1 MTSPIDDLDARLIA
15 LMADEPRIGLMEASR
30 RLNVA
35 RGTVQARLAKLTE
48 RGVIRSFGPEVDPSK
63 IGYPVLA
70 FVFLEIT
77 QGRLIEAIAH
87 LESVPEVLEAHA
99 TSGPRDLLC
108 RVAAHDTEQLQEII
122 NRLLSTS
129 PCAARRATS
138 CSRRR
143 SPTGRARWCRRPR
156 GSDAYRCAMPRSTLT
171 DPVRELIQGR
181 NFCHVST
188 LNENGSI
195 HATLV
200 WADAYGDHVVLNSAQ
215 GRRWPENVKRTGRAT
230 LLIANAENQYEYVFI
245 QAVLESAS
253 EDDGQAV
260 IDALSEKYEGRPYPP
275 LKPGEVR
282 VTLRFAPERVVHRG
296 G

>member
-15 LMADEPRIGLMEASR
+15 LMAAEPRIGLMEASR

-129 PCAARRATS
+129 AV
-138 CSRRR
+138 RR
-143 SPTGRARWCRRPR
+143 STSYIVLSTQIAHRTGPLVQAAAEQP
-156 GSDAYRCAMPRSTLT
+156 DAYRCGRNHERRADAPQHPRPTRCASSSRAATSATSRRSTRTARSTPRSS
-171 DPVRELIQGR
+171 G
-181 NFCHVST
+181 ST
-188 LNENGSI
+188 ST
-195 HATLV
+195 ATT
-200 WADAYGDHVVLNSAQ
+200 VVLNSAQ
-215 GRRWPENVKRTGRAT
+215 GRRWPTTSSAPAERRCSSPTPRTSTSTSSSRRSSSRPPRRT
-230 LLIANAENQYEYVFI
+230 AEP
-245 QAVLESAS
+245 SS
-253 EDDGQAV
+253 T
-260 IDALSEKYEGRPYPP
+260 P
-275 LKPGEVR
+275 
-282 VTLRFAPERVVHRG
+282 
-296 G
+296 